1 MGIPGLGIDPILTL
15 KTEKDF
21 LVIGMTG
28 HEHLGRMFEYTLA
41 LAGTLDML
49 GDPAFIDIH
58 ALMGTQATLK
68 MKVGADERYFDGYVT
83 RMARAEM
90 RGRYQTYTMTVRPWL
105 WFATQTK
112 DSYVF
117 QGQSVK
123 DIITTCL
130 TTYSSNFDWRLDD
143 ESVYTSLDYCVQY
156 GETDF
161 DFVSRLMEE
170 VGIYYFFE
178 HAEGKHTMV
187 LIDKMAKHKSRG
199 DTSAINWANAM
210 QAAATVTDWHVQE
223 DARSVKSSLSEYDY
237 LAPSTLVEGDNE
249 PDPPTPP
256 SAGGLMGAVS
266 SLMGAAGAGGWTTL
280 GPAEW
285 YEHPALVVQNSASP
299 DPQTTGADAAKQRA
313 AVRMDELMS
322 LYSSVAGKTNA
333 RDLGTGMT
341 FTLKGTPVSSDEQ
354 DYLMAAAFYQLDFS
368 DLESIADFKDASHRH
383 EGYRCDFVG
392 LSTTAP
398 TYRMPRVTHK
408 PVVAGVQTAIVVGS
422 SGNEIETDKYG
433 RIKVQFFWDRIGSND
448 EKSSCWVRVAQ
459 PWAGAGYGMFSLPRV
474 GHEVVVQF
482 VDGDPDR
489 PLVTGSVYNHD
500 NTVAWKLPDHSTFSG
515 IKTQSSKGGTADNA
529 NELRFEDKKDSEY
542 IWLNAEKDFY
552 RIVENDA
559 FDHIGN
565 NENVKVVLTRK
576 EVIGENWFMDITKD
590 VMHNMGKDLHVNVA
604 GDIFYTGGAT
614 FQLKLTKDFNAQMD
628 GDLGIDVG
636 GKTQLKAQQDIVIQS
651 VKGKVSLKSGDTPTT
666 GSDVMIQGGTISIKG
681 ASIVLEATSAI
692 TLKVGG
698 SVVNV
703 GTSSVDIVGPM
714 VNINSGGG
722 GGSATDAPKASPDAP
737 TAAKNEDS
745 IAAPESDD
753 YEELFKDPTAD
764 DQPD

>member
-1 MGIPGLGIDPILTL
+1 
-15 KTEKDF
+15 
-21 LVIGMTG
+21 
-28 HEHLGRMFEYTLA
+28 
-41 LAGTLDML
+41 
-49 GDPAFIDIH
+49 
-58 ALMGTQATLK
+58 
-68 MKVGADERYFDGYVT
+68 
-83 RMARAEM
+83 
-90 RGRYQTYTMTVRPWL
+90 
-105 WFATQTK
+105 
-112 DSYVF
+112 
-117 QGQSVK
+117 
-123 DIITTCL
+123 
-130 TTYSSNFDWRLDD
+130 
-143 ESVYTSLDYCVQY
+143 
-156 GETDF
+156 
-161 DFVSRLMEE
+161 
-170 VGIYYFFE
+170 
-178 HAEGKHTMV
+178 
-187 LIDKMAKHKSRG
+187 
-199 DTSAINWANAM
+199 
-210 QAAATVTDWHVQE
+210 
-223 DARSVKSSLSEYDY
+223 
-237 LAPSTLVEGDNE
+237 
-249 PDPPTPP
+249 
-256 SAGGLMGAVS
+256 
-266 SLMGAAGAGGWTTL
+266 
-280 GPAEW
+280 
-285 YEHPALVVQNSASP
+285 
-299 DPQTTGADAAKQRA
+299 
-313 AVRMDELMS
+313 
-322 LYSSVAGKTNA
+322 
-333 RDLGTGMT
+333 MT

-368 DLESIADFKDASHRH
+368 DLESIADFKDAAHRH

-392 LSTTAP
+392 LSTSAP
-398 TYRMPRVTHK
+398 TYRMPRVTPK

-433 RIKVQFFWDRIGSND
+433 RIKVQFFWDRVGSND

-500 NTVAWKLPDHSTFSG
+500 NTAAWKLPDHSTFTG

-614 FQLKLTKDFNAQMD
+614 FQLKLTKDFNAHMD

-698 SVVNV
+698 SLVNV